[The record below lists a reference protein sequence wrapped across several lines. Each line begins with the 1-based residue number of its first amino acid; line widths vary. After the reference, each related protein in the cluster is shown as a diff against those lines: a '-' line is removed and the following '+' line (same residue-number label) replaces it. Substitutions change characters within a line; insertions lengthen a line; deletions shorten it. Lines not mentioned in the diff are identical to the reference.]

1 MPHTQ
6 YYCIVLIAKDCFL
19 IGRESY
25 LAKNWQV
32 SRDWMKEALTK
43 YDEGIDILFFPLSVI
58 FFSLYVIFAGS
69 DSDID
74 LPLVYDH
81 LAFSEYQ
88 LGNMK
93 KATQYNRDLLQNGIV
108 HYAHAMQ

>member
-1 MPHTQ
+1 MI
-6 YYCIVLIAKDCFL
+6 Y
-19 IGRESY
+19 
-25 LAKNWQV
+25 
-32 SRDWMKEALTK
+32 
-43 YDEGIDILFFPLSVI
+43 FPLSSI
-58 FFSLYVIFAGS
+58 IIGS

-93 KATQYNRDLLQNGIV
+93 KATQYNRDLLQNGIFCTLV
-108 HYAHAMQ
+108 HAIQSRGIVIQNPTMKGL